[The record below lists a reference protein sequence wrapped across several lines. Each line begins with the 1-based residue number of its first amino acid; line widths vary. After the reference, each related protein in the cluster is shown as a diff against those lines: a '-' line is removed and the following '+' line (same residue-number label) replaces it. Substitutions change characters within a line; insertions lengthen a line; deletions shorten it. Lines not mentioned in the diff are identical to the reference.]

1 VGDGTNG
8 AQPDWYLGWLI
19 GALRLVPG
27 FDVTIGNYT
36 LVPNPFWGG
45 VLFPT
50 VVIGILALWPWLE
63 RKVTGDRNFH
73 NLLERPRDNPWRT
86 AIGLALMTWVFLV
99 FLSGS
104 ADRVN
109 VLFGLDYTHQI
120 WAYRVIVWVV
130 PVIVFFVTKRVCR
143 ELLEGEAFA
152 RVREAAEEGDD

>member
-1 VGDGTNG
+1 
-8 AQPDWYLGWLI
+8 
-19 GALRLVPG
+19 VPG

-50 VVIGILALWPWLE
+50 VVIGTLALWPWLE
-63 RKVTGDRNFH
+63 RKVSGDHDFH
-73 NLLERPRDNPWRT
+73 NLLERPRDNPSRT

-109 VLFGLDYTHQI
+109 VLFGLDYAQQI

-152 RVREAAEEGDD
+152 HVREAAEESDD